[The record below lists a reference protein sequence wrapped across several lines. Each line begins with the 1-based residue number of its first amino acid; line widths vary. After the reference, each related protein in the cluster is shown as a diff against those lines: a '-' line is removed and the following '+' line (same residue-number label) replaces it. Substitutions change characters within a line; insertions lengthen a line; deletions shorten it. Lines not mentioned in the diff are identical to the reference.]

1 MPEKDPIS
9 MFCGLPV
16 MVATLP
22 MFELVATASKYGSG
36 GKFIRLVM
44 LSKKGTMTR
53 HTMSFTKN
61 AERIPQVKITAGKRY
76 CAGSLFKKTSAL
88 HSKNPTK
95 CRFPTII
102 IMDKST
108 HIVVK
113 WIKCR
118 DSDGT

>member
-36 GKFIRLVM
+36 GRFIRLVM
-44 LSKKGTMTR
+44 LSTKGTMTR

-61 AERIPQVKITAGKRY
+61 AERIPQVKITAGKRD
-76 CAGSLFKKTSAL
+76 CGGSPFMTTFPVHPEKTPQCRVFPINNIEKKKTNLAEKMKRS
-88 HSKNPTK
+88 
-95 CRFPTII
+95 
-102 IMDKST
+102 
-108 HIVVK
+108 
-113 WIKCR
+113 
-118 DSDGT
+118 